1 MTDSFDTNPP
11 PPADINEDAGQGAN
25 LLRALQRLRKH
36 WLLILAITATISSV
50 VAFYTLGQKRIYQ
63 ASATVLFDPNPPRP
77 LGRSVDTVVDMSSG
91 SYWNNKE
98 YYETQYQ
105 LMRSRRVALSVV
117 EDLGLHND
125 LEFIANLPPGDKV
138 RGLQPTTAEV
148 AASILMSRLAVEPVR
163 SSRLAVLRYQDANPE
178 RAQRI
183 VAAMVNTY
191 VDKNLEDVQS
201 STGSAVEWLNNQLDN
216 LKGNLDS
223 SELALH
229 EYKLEKNIL
238 SADLEDQSN
247 MLREQ
252 MRQFSDALTAVR
264 IKRAELT
271 ARHAELMKI
280 PDDDPTT
287 LPATELLQSGLLSN
301 LRNAYVEAKRER
313 DALAAVGRGENH
325 PELRAAESRVVNARS
340 ALLSEVKNV
349 RGAVSRDLAIVRRQ
363 EAALGGLYQAAK
375 KDAIDLNL
383 LGIEY
388 NRLSRTKGNNEKLYS
403 VVMERAKEGD
413 LTRMLQVNNIK
424 VVDLPQRP
432 NAPIYPRVPRNLAL
446 GFALGAFLGV
456 GVAFLRELF
465 DRTVKVQADI
475 EGVLGL
481 TFLGLMPAVGKNG
494 KNKNAYYGRGRGRR
508 RTVEKATGS
517 PELIVHESPLS
528 GPAEAA
534 RNIRTNLQF
543 MSPDRPLRVVVVTSA
558 GPSEGKTTVATGL
571 AIAIA
576 QAGQK
581 VILVDCDLR
590 RPRVHRVFGK
600 SSDRGV
606 TTAVMDRG
614 VLTDEL
620 LATDIPNLSVLPAG
634 PIPPNPAELL
644 QSDRFKQLLAT
655 LRESYDRVVIDSP
668 PIVPVTDAAVLST
681 QVDGTVIVVRAFAT
695 ARDLVLEAKR
705 SIRGVG
711 GRVIGAVLNAV
722 DFRRSEYSGYRY
734 EYYRKGGY
742 YRAQAEDGAET
753 TAESVEK

>member
-1 MTDSFDTNPP
+1 
-11 PPADINEDAGQGAN
+11 
-25 LLRALQRLRKH
+25 
-36 WLLILAITATISSV
+36 
-50 VAFYTLGQKRIYQ
+50 
-63 ASATVLFDPNPPRP
+63 
-77 LGRSVDTVVDMSSG
+77 
-91 SYWNNKE
+91 
-98 YYETQYQ
+98 
-105 LMRSRRVALSVV
+105 
-117 EDLGLHND
+117 
-125 LEFIANLPPGDKV
+125 
-138 RGLQPTTAEV
+138 
-148 AASILMSRLAVEPVR
+148 
-163 SSRLAVLRYQDANPE
+163 
-178 RAQRI
+178 
-183 VAAMVNTY
+183 
-191 VDKNLEDVQS
+191 
-201 STGSAVEWLNNQLDN
+201 
-216 LKGNLDS
+216 
-223 SELALH
+223 
-229 EYKLEKNIL
+229 
-238 SADLEDQSN
+238 
-247 MLREQ
+247 
-252 MRQFSDALTAVR
+252 
-264 IKRAELT
+264 
-271 ARHAELMKI
+271 
-280 PDDDPTT
+280 
-287 LPATELLQSGLLSN
+287 
-301 LRNAYVEAKRER
+301 
-313 DALAAVGRGENH
+313 
-325 PELRAAESRVVNARS
+325 
-340 ALLSEVKNV
+340 
-349 RGAVSRDLAIVRRQ
+349 
-363 EAALGGLYQAAK
+363 
-375 KDAIDLNL
+375 
-383 LGIEY
+383 
-388 NRLSRTKGNNEKLYS
+388 
-403 VVMERAKEGD
+403 
-413 LTRMLQVNNIK
+413 
-424 VVDLPQRP
+424 
-432 NAPIYPRVPRNLAL
+432 
-446 GFALGAFLGV
+446 
-456 GVAFLRELF
+456 
-465 DRTVKVQADI
+465 
-475 EGVLGL
+475 
-481 TFLGLMPAVGKNG
+481 MPAVGKNG

>member
-264 IKRAELT
+264 I
-271 ARHAELMKI
+271 
-280 PDDDPTT
+280 
-287 LPATELLQSGLLSN
+287 
-301 LRNAYVEAKRER
+301 
-313 DALAAVGRGENH
+313 
-325 PELRAAESRVVNARS
+325 
-340 ALLSEVKNV
+340 
-349 RGAVSRDLAIVRRQ
+349 
-363 EAALGGLYQAAK
+363 
-375 KDAIDLNL
+375 
-383 LGIEY
+383 
-388 NRLSRTKGNNEKLYS
+388 
-403 VVMERAKEGD
+403 
-413 LTRMLQVNNIK
+413 
-424 VVDLPQRP
+424 
-432 NAPIYPRVPRNLAL
+432 
-446 GFALGAFLGV
+446 
-456 GVAFLRELF
+456 
-465 DRTVKVQADI
+465 
-475 EGVLGL
+475 
-481 TFLGLMPAVGKNG
+481 
-494 KNKNAYYGRGRGRR
+494 
-508 RTVEKATGS
+508 
-517 PELIVHESPLS
+517 
-528 GPAEAA
+528 
-534 RNIRTNLQF
+534 
-543 MSPDRPLRVVVVTSA
+543 
-558 GPSEGKTTVATGL
+558 
-571 AIAIA
+571 
-576 QAGQK
+576 
-581 VILVDCDLR
+581 
-590 RPRVHRVFGK
+590 
-600 SSDRGV
+600 
-606 TTAVMDRG
+606 
-614 VLTDEL
+614 
-620 LATDIPNLSVLPAG
+620 
-634 PIPPNPAELL
+634 
-644 QSDRFKQLLAT
+644 
-655 LRESYDRVVIDSP
+655 
-668 PIVPVTDAAVLST
+668 
-681 QVDGTVIVVRAFAT
+681 
-695 ARDLVLEAKR
+695 
-705 SIRGVG
+705 
-711 GRVIGAVLNAV
+711 
-722 DFRRSEYSGYRY
+722 
-734 EYYRKGGY
+734 
-742 YRAQAEDGAET
+742 
-753 TAESVEK
+753 